1 MMRLHRLETS
11 AAAASGQL
19 LSTVIKGMAA
29 VRPARKPLHPRG
41 IVMPGRLV
49 RHGTDEPSG
58 VPWLDGIGSSDV
70 LARLSQAVGLPT
82 WLPDIQGLALRIDPD
97 DDPGDLLYATTG
109 HGRITRFLLTP
120 SRGFGRPM
128 TTLLPYRTSAG
139 PVLLGAQRTAE
150 SVFEL
155 TWARTSGPWRS
166 FANLTLLPGQKTDDA
181 EISFDPILN
190 CVPGLEPYDW
200 VRKLREPSYLEAR
213 QSRS

>member
-1 MMRLHRLETS
+1 MGLHRLETS

-19 LSTVIKGMAA
+19 LSTAIKGMAA

-41 IVMPGRLV
+41 TVMRGRLV

-58 VPWLDGIGSSDV
+58 VPWLDGIGSSEV
-70 LARLSQAVGLPT
+70 LVRLSQAVGLPT

-97 DDPGDLLYATTG
+97 EDPGDLLFATTG

-120 SRGFGRPM
+120 SRDFGRPM

-139 PVLLGAQRTAE
+139 PVLLGARRTDE
-150 SVFEL
+150 GVFEL
-155 TWARTSGPWRS
+155 SWATTTGPWRA
-166 FANLTLLPGQKTDDA
+166 FANVTLPPSQEMGDV

>member
-1 MMRLHRLETS
+1 MMGLHRLETS

-41 IVMPGRLV
+41 TVMRGRLV
-49 RHGTDEPSG
+49 RHGTAEPSG
-58 VPWLDGIGSSDV
+58 VPWLDGIGSSEV

-82 WLPDIQGLALRIDPD
+82 WLPDIQGLAVRIDPD
-97 DDPGDLLYATTG
+97 DNPGDLLFATTG
-109 HGRITRFLLTP
+109 HGRITRFLLTA
-120 SRGFGRPM
+120 SRDFSRPM

-139 PVLLGAQRTAE
+139 PVLLGARRTDE
-150 SVFEL
+150 HLFEL
-155 TWARTSGPWRS
+155 SWATTTGLWRA
-166 FANLTLLPGQKTDDA
+166 FANLTLQPNQEPGDT

-190 CVPGLEPYDW
+190 GVPGLEPYDW